1 MLTLPEKILFILAT
15 LATIYAAWRAIRRL
29 VGIIARGQG
38 KPDWGLARQRLLEAL
53 VKFVTLR
60 PTWKLRLWPTLFH
73 AFVAWGFM
81 YYVLVNMGDVLEGFI
96 PGFRF
101 LGNGLLGNLYRLGAD
116 VLSGG
121 VLVGMTALLIRRFIL
136 KPQNLQIRDDI
147 LLHPKV
153 RQGKINRDSLI
164 VGLFILFHVGFR
176 FLGESFKVAQEVAEG
191 GAFDAWQPFASAV
204 AHLWQGFSPTAL
216 TVAIHLSFWIAIGLI
231 MLFIPYFPYSKHI
244 HLFFTPLN
252 FLLKPERRSIG
263 ELDPLDFEDESIE
276 QFGATKME
284 DLQWSELMDAYACI
298 MCLRCQE
305 VCPAYNTGKPLSPA
319 ALEINKRYYFND
331 HGTAFAKG
339 AETEQ
344 PLWEY
349 VISEEAVFSCTT
361 CGACV
366 EVCPVGNEPMRDIMD
381 IRRSLVLM
389 ENTFP
394 DQWQQAFRGM
404 ERTMNPWNVPPSE
417 RMKWAEGLKVPT
429 IEENPEP
436 EVLWW
441 VGCAAATD
449 ARVQKV
455 ARAFAKILNA
465 AGVNYAVL
473 GEQETCCG
481 DSARRSGNEYL
492 FFELASANVEMLN
505 EIHPK
510 RIVTTCPHGYHT
522 LKNEYPQFGGNYEV
536 VHHSQFIAELL
547 EDGKIQLDG
556 EDLGKITFHDPCYL
570 GRHNGE
576 YEAPRFV
583 LQEVGGQLVE
593 MEHNKNLSLCCG
605 AGGAQ
610 MWKEEEGTQRINLT
624 RYAEAQATGADTL
637 AVGCPFCMIM
647 LNDASKEAGEGGPS
661 VQDIAEIVVAH
672 LKE

>member
-15 LATIYAAWRAIRRL
+15 LATIYAAWRAIQHL
-29 VGIIARGQG
+29 VGIISRGQG
-38 KPDWGLARQRLLEAL
+38 KPDWDLARKRLIEAL
-53 VKFVTLR
+53 VKTLTLR

-81 YYVLVNMGDVLEGFI
+81 YYVLVNLGDVLEGFI

-101 LGNGLLGNLYRLGAD
+101 LGNGILGDLYRLGAD
-116 VLSGG
+116 LLSVG
-121 VLVGMTALLIRRFIL
+121 VLVGMTALLIRRFVL

-153 RQGKINRDSLI
+153 RKGKVNRDSLI

-176 FLGESFKVAQEVAEG
+176 FLGESFKIAQEAAEAG
-191 GAFDAWQPFASAV
+191 TLDAWQPFASAV
-204 AHLWQGFSPTAL
+204 AHLWQGFGPTAL

-263 ELDPLDFEDESIE
+263 ELAPLDFEDESIE

-284 DLQWSELMDAYACI
+284 DLQWYQLMDAYACI

-319 ALEINKRYYFND
+319 ALEINKRYYFNE
-331 HGTAFAKG
+331 HGTEFAQG

-404 ERTMNPWNVPPSE
+404 ERTMNPWNVPPNE
-417 RMKWAEGLKVPT
+417 RMKWAEGL
-429 IEENPEP
+429 
-436 EVLWW
+436 EV
-441 VGCAAATD
+441 
-449 ARVQKV
+449 
-455 ARAFAKILNA
+455 
-465 AGVNYAVL
+465 
-473 GEQETCCG
+473 
-481 DSARRSGNEYL
+481 
-492 FFELASANVEMLN
+492 
-505 EIHPK
+505 
-510 RIVTTCPHGYHT
+510 
-522 LKNEYPQFGGNYEV
+522 
-536 VHHSQFIAELL
+536 
-547 EDGKIQLDG
+547 
-556 EDLGKITFHDPCYL
+556 
-570 GRHNGE
+570 
-576 YEAPRFV
+576 
-583 LQEVGGQLVE
+583 
-593 MEHNKNLSLCCG
+593 
-605 AGGAQ
+605 
-610 MWKEEEGTQRINLT
+610 
-624 RYAEAQATGADTL
+624 
-637 AVGCPFCMIM
+637 
-647 LNDASKEAGEGGPS
+647 
-661 VQDIAEIVVAH
+661 
-672 LKE
+672 